1 MDQLSTLI
9 LIGAL
14 AFVVAGAGF
23 AFVQP
28 RRFTDRDADGE
39 PDGLPVLG
47 LDDGALEMFVEW
59 RAELERRLRARDGE
73 PHETALTK
81 FRHHVPA
88 LALMTHLVDGGTGLV
103 TAAAMARALIRGE
116 SSSWML

>member
-39 PDGLPVLG
+39 PDATSVEVDRAHK
-47 LDDGALEMFVEW
+47 DDGW
-59 RAELERRLRARDGE
+59 NRRAG
-73 PHETALTK
+73 K
-81 FRHHVPA
+81 
-88 LALMTHLVDGGTGLV
+88 
-103 TAAAMARALIRGE
+103 
-116 SSSWML
+116 

>member
-39 PDGLPVLG
+39 PDAAPPEVDRTQN
-47 LDDGALEMFVEW
+47 DDDW
-59 RAELERRLRARDGE
+59 NRRAGE
-73 PHETALTK
+73 
-81 FRHHVPA
+81 
-88 LALMTHLVDGGTGLV
+88 
-103 TAAAMARALIRGE
+103 
-116 SSSWML
+116 